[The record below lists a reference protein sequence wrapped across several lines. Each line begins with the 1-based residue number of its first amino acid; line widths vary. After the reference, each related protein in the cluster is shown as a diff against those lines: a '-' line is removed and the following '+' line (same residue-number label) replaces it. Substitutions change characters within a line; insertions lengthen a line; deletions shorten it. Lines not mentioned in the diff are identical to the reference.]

1 MAISARGSTRTRRMR
16 NRPAQGSGLDRRC
29 MGVTC
34 GWYEE
39 AMTSDARPAL
49 PAPTD
54 EVVDLCRDLLRID
67 TTNTGDNATSTGERL
82 AAEYVAEKL
91 AEVGVDSVLHES
103 APGRANVIA
112 RIPGTD
118 PSRGALLVHGH
129 LDVVPA
135 DPAEWSVHPFSGEL
149 RDGYLWGRGAIDM
162 KDFDAMVLAV
172 VRHWQRTGVR
182 PPRDIVLAYTAD
194 EEAGSDYGAHFLTSR
209 HRELFDGCTEAIGE
223 VGGFS
228 YSVDESRRLYL
239 IETAEKGIDWLRLH
253 AKGRPGHGSMVHD
266 DNAVTALAEAVARIG
281 RHRFPVVVTDTVRA
295 FLEEVSELL
304 GIELDPEDP
313 ETAIAKLG
321 PIANIIG
328 ATIRNTANPTRLAA
342 GYKENVIPG
351 RASAT
356 IDCRSLPGQSELLE
370 RQLREL
376 IGPDIAIEYIQ
387 RQPALE
393 TTFDGALVEA
403 MSAALRAE
411 DPGAHPV
418 PYMLSGGTDAKA
430 FSQLGIRC
438 FGFAPLRLP
447 ADLNFSAL
455 FHGIDERVPVDGLQ
469 FGVRVLDRFLRTC

>member
-1 MAISARGSTRTRRMR
+1 MTTSAR
-16 NRPAQGSGLDRRC
+16 P
-29 MGVTC
+29 
-34 GWYEE
+34 E
-39 AMTSDARPAL
+39 
-49 PAPTD
+49 PTD

-67 TTNTGDNATSTGERL
+67 TTNTGDNDTSAGERR

-91 AEVGVDSVLHES
+91 AEVGVDAEIHES
-103 APGRANVIA
+103 APGRANLVA
-112 RIPGTD
+112 RIPGTEPGRD
-118 PSRGALLVHGH
+118 ALLVHGH

-135 DPAEWSVHPFSGEL
+135 DPDEWSVHPFSGEI

-172 VRHWQRTGVR
+172 VRDWQRTGVR
-182 PPRDIVLAYTAD
+182 PRRDVVLAFTAD
-194 EEAGSDYGAHFLTSR
+194 EEAGSDYGAHFLTQR
-209 HRELFDGCTEAIGE
+209 HRGLFDGCTEAIGE

-228 YSVDESRRLYL
+228 YSVDEQRRLYL

-253 AKGRPGHGSMVHD
+253 ARGRPGHGSMVHD

-281 RHRFPVVVTDTVRA
+281 RHRFPVVMTDTVRA
-295 FLEEVSELL
+295 FLAEVSDVL
-304 GIELDPEDP
+304 GIEIDPDDP

-342 GYKENVIPG
+342 GYKDNVIPG
-351 RASAT
+351 RATAT
-356 IDCRSLPGQSELLE
+356 IDCRSLPGQSEELE

-376 IGPDIAIEYIQ
+376 VGPDIAIEYVQ

-393 TTFDGALVEA
+393 TTFDGDLVA
-403 MSAALRAE
+403 QMSAALRAE

-447 ADLNFSAL
+447 ADLNFSGL
-455 FHGIDERVPVDGLQ
+455 FHGIDERVPLDGLQ
-469 FGVRVLDRFLRTC
+469 FGVRVLDRFLRNC

>member
-1 MAISARGSTRTRRMR
+1 
-16 NRPAQGSGLDRRC
+16 
-29 MGVTC
+29 
-34 GWYEE
+34 
-39 AMTSDARPAL
+39 MTDPVAAL
-49 PAPTD
+49 PDPTA

-67 TTNTGDNATSTGERL
+67 TTNTGDNATSAGERQ

-91 AEVGVDSVLHES
+91 AEVGVEATLLES
-103 APGRANVIA
+103 APGRANVVA
-112 RIPGTD
+112 RILGTD
-118 PSRGALLVHGH
+118 PGRGALLVHGH

-135 DPAEWSVHPFSGEL
+135 DADEWSVHPFSGEV
-149 RDGYLWGRGAIDM
+149 RDGYVWGRGAIDM

-194 EEAGSDYGAHFLTSR
+194 EEAGSDYGAHFLAEQHR
-209 HRELFDGCTEAIGE
+209 HLFDGCTEAIGE

-228 YSVDESRRLYL
+228 YTVDEATRLYL

-253 AKGRPGHGSMVHD
+253 AKGRPGHGSFVHD
-266 DNAVTALAEAVARIG
+266 DNAVTLLAEAVSRIG
-281 RHRFPVVVTDTVRA
+281 RHRFPLTVTPTVRA
-295 FLEEVSELL
+295 FLEAVSEVLDV
-304 GIELDPEDP
+304 ELDPDDP

-328 ATIRNTANPTRLAA
+328 ATVRSTANPTRLAA
-342 GYKENVIPG
+342 GYKDNVIPG
-351 RASAT
+351 RATAT
-356 IDCRSLPGQSELLE
+356 IDCRSLPGQSEMLE

-376 IGPDIAIEYIQ
+376 AGPGIEIEYVQ

-393 TTFDGALVEA
+393 TTFDGELVEA

-411 DPGAHPV
+411 DPGARPV

-430 FSQLGIRC
+430 FSRLGIRC

-447 ADLNFSAL
+447 PDLNFSAL